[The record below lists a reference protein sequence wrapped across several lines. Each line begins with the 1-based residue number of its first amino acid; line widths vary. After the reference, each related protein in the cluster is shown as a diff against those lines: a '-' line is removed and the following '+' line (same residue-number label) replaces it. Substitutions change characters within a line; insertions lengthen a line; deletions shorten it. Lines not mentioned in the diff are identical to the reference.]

1 LNRIRG
7 DGPYCATSAAHQAY
21 FKKKYSRFEWKKI
34 RAMPELE
41 RYVITELK
49 RGMPPETIS
58 GRMRQQKKPWYIS
71 KTAIYAWLYSVW
83 GERYCRY
90 LFSQRSKPKKRGA
103 KKVKKS
109 LIPHRISIHAR
120 PKMTERD
127 YEGDTMVCAQST
139 ASFATIYNP
148 LTMYVDARTI
158 PNLKPAVAERT
169 FKRMIRP
176 LKITSATFD
185 NGQENREHLKLGI
198 RTYFCDPY
206 SSWQK
211 PGVENANKLI
221 RRYAPKGSDLSQ
233 YFARWLKRVVEK
245 LNNTPRK
252 KLGWKTPCEVMQEKR
267 LFKNKKA
274 PPRG

>member
-1 LNRIRG
+1 
-7 DGPYCATSAAHQAY
+7 
-21 FKKKYSRFEWKKI
+21 
-34 RAMPELE
+34 
-41 RYVITELK
+41 
-49 RGMPPETIS
+49 
-58 GRMRQQKKPWYIS
+58 
-71 KTAIYAWLYSVW
+71 
-83 GERYCRY
+83 
-90 LFSQRSKPKKRGA
+90 
-103 KKVKKS
+103 
-109 LIPHRISIHAR
+109 
-120 PKMTERD
+120 MTERD

-158 PNLKPAVAERT
+158 PNLKPAVAERA

-211 PGVENANKLI
+211 SGVENANKLI

-233 YFARWLKRVVEK
+233 YSARWLRRVVEK

-252 KLGWKTPCEVMQEKR
+252 KLGWKTPREVMQEKR

-274 PPRG
+274 PQRG